1 VSDVE
6 KIFGNACA
14 SQPGGV
20 HDGEQF
26 KRCSL
31 YTQLKS
37 REILQ
42 KLVVTIQSMRCTPF
56 LISDATYPIRTY
68 LQKNWKTHNPTN
80 VDKIRYDYNMN
91 SRKVVI
97 ENAFGSLKNKWRI
110 LKHFNSRVDK
120 TSPITIACCVL
131 HNYCEMWG
139 ALKLKLANAKIR
151 GDNLM
156 GFGVNRLP
164 IVKE

>member
-1 VSDVE
+1 M
-6 KIFGNACA
+6 KCI
-14 SQPGGV
+14 
-20 HDGEQF
+20 
-26 KRCSL
+26 
-31 YTQLKS
+31 
-37 REILQ
+37 
-42 KLVVTIQSMRCTPF
+42 PF
-56 LISDATYPIRTY
+56 LISDPTYPIRNY
-68 LQKNWKTHNPTN
+68 LQKNWKTHNPID
-80 VDKIRYDYNMN
+80 VDKIRYDSNMN

-97 ENAFGSLKNKWRI
+97 KNVFGSLKNRWKI

-139 ALKLKLANAKIR
+139 ALEPKLANAKIR

-164 IVKE
+164 IVREGEQAKVKGERLRRDLF